1 MQIKVVGHMEDMS
14 GQESDLGSLDD
25 DIPYEVLPS
34 I

>member
-1 MQIKVVGHMEDMS
+1 MQMKVVGHMEDMS

-25 DIPYEVLPS
+25 IPYEGLPS